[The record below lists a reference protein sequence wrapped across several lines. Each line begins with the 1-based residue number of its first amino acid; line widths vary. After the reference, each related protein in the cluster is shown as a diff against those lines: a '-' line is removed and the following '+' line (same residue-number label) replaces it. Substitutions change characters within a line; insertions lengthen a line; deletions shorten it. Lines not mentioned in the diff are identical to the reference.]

1 MRKNRLKKSIALL
14 LACIS
19 LFALWGNVLSVNAQA
34 AEIAPYYDI
43 ISDVSCWAS
52 VSSTGKLTA
61 TADYTGSTSKVSKVV
76 VTMYVEKKTAGIFWS
91 RVDLGITNNQWVDTS
106 YKAAYNGSHSVQLPS
121 KGTYRV
127 TVIFTVYGKSGNT
140 EEITKRTTVEY

>member
-19 LFALWGNVLSVNAQA
+19 LLALWGNVLSVNARA
-34 AEIAPYYDI
+34 TEIAPYYDI

-52 VSSTGKLTA
+52 VSSAGQLTA
-61 TADYTGSTSKVSKVV
+61 TANYIGGTSKVSKVI
-76 VTMYVEKKTAGIFWS
+76 VTMYVEKKTVGIFWS
-91 RVDLGITNNQWVDTS
+91 KVDLGTTNNQWVDTS
-106 YKAAYNGSHSVQLPS
+106 YKAVYNGSHSVQLPS

-127 TVIFTVYGKSGNT
+127 TVIFTVYGKDGSS
-140 EEITKRTTVEY
+140 EEITKRVTVEY